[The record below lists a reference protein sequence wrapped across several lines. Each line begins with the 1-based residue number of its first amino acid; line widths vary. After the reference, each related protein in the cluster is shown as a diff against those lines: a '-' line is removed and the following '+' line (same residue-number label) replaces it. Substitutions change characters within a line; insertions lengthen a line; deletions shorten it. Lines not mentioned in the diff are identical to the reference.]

1 MAEAIVKRIV
11 GDVMKK
17 RKAVY
22 GPTAEDIAEKLL
34 RHPRTTMLDEF
45 LSGINETERRL
56 LLLKYLPDSLE
67 SSKGNPSKKSDPEAA
82 FSKCYRICFAQADNA
97 LKREAV
103 LKYETALK
111 AAVPAR
117 IALYENNFFRASDL
131 QYLSEGERKLILGH
145 LKVVL
150 NTYFVGACQ
159 GTWIQGVGAFLAS
172 SDVRELFPRLLQ
184 GNGTVDV
191 NRRDVREAW
200 VTREYPVMSDL
211 AAEEFRK
218 QLTLATPTPQG
229 GAYMPSGQMIQQ
241 EIISALKMLIEGL
254 R

>member
-11 GDVMKK
+11 GDVMNK

-34 RHPRTTMLDEF
+34 RHPETTMLDAF

-67 SSKGNPSKKSDPEAA
+67 SWKDNPDRKGSPELA
-82 FSKCYRICFAQADNA
+82 FRMCYRISFDQADSA
-97 LKREAV
+97 VKREAV
-103 LKYETALK
+103 LKYEAALR
-111 AAVPAR
+111 AAVPVR
-117 IALYENNFFRASDL
+117 IVMYEHNFFQASDL
-131 QYLSEGERKLILGH
+131 QYIDEGERKLILGH

-150 NTYFVGACQ
+150 NTHFLGACQ
-159 GTWIQGVGAFLAS
+159 RTLMQGIGTFLAP

-184 GNGTVDV
+184 GNGKQDV
-191 NRRDVREAW
+191 NRPDVREAW
-200 VTREYPVMSDL
+200 VAREYPAMSDL
-211 AAEEFRK
+211 AAEEFKK
-218 QLTLATPTPQG
+218 QLDLATPTPQG
-229 GAYMPSGQMIQQ
+229 PYMPSDQMIHQGT
-241 EIISALKMLIEGL
+241 IPALKKLIEGL